1 MKQTWEIRNALYA
14 LAPYLIPIL
23 TDAERYPNEP
33 IPLAP
38 RTIIALLDLLIAQDE
53 RLSALEVMLNT
64 K

>member
-1 MKQTWEIRNALYA
+1 MKQTWEIRNALHT
-14 LAPYLIPIL
+14 LAPDLVPIL

-38 RTIIALLDLLIAQDE
+38 HTIIALLDLLLTQDE
-53 RLSALEVMLNT
+53 RIAALETMLNT